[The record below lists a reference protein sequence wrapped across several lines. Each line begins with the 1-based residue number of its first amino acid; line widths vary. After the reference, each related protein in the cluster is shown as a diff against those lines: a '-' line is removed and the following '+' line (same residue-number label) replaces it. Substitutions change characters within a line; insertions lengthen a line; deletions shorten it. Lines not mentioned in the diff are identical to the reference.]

1 MELVLFSGG
10 AAKAVASGLQGD
22 FEAGQGC
29 VLSATFGAVGLM
41 RDKLLSGEPCDVLIL
56 SASLIEALERQGHV
70 VAGSARDLGGV
81 ATGVAVRSADPDV
94 AIGDAEALR
103 AALSAAQGLYVPH
116 LSKSSAGIH
125 VASVLE
131 RLGLT
136 QTLHGRIH
144 EHPNGATAMREMAAA
159 AGDGLVGCTQV
170 TEILYTPGVKLVGEL
185 PPGYGLDTV
194 YTAAVCARA
203 RQPELAA
210 RFVQALAGE
219 ASRQLRQTA
228 GFKLEA

>member
-22 FEAGQGC
+22 FEARQGC
-29 VLSATFGAVGLM
+29 ALSATFGAVGLM

-70 VAGSARDLGGV
+70 VAGSARNLGSV
-81 ATGVAVRSADPDV
+81 ATGVAVRAGDPDLD
-94 AIGDAEALR
+94 IGDADALR
-103 AALSAAQGLYVPH
+103 AALSAARGLYVPH
-116 LSKSSAGIH
+116 LGKSSAGIH

-136 QTLHGRIH
+136 QVMHGRIR
-144 EHPNGATAMREMAAA
+144 EYPNGETAMREMAAA
-159 AGDGLVGCTQV
+159 TGEGLVGCTQV

-185 PPGYGLDTV
+185 PPGYGLATV
-194 YTAAVCARA
+194 YTAAVCAQA

-210 RFVQALAGE
+210 RFVQALAGD
-219 ASRQLRQTA
+219 ASRQLRQAA
-228 GFKLEA
+228 GFKLDS

>member
-1 MELVLFSGG
+1 MELVIFSGG
-10 AAKAVASGLQGD
+10 AAKAVATGLQGD
-22 FEAGQGC
+22 FQAQQRC
-29 VLSATFGAVGLM
+29 ALSATFGAVGLM
-41 RDKLLSGEPCDVLIL
+41 RDKLLAGEPCDVLIL

-70 VAGSARDLGGV
+70 VAGSARNLGGV
-81 ATGVAVRSADPDV
+81 ATGVAVRSGDPDV
-94 AIGDAEALR
+94 PIGDADALR
-103 AALSAAQGLYVPH
+103 ATLSAAQGLYVPH
-116 LSKSSAGIH
+116 LGKSSAGIH
-125 VASVLE
+125 VASVLQ

-136 QTLHGRIH
+136 QAMHGRIR
-144 EHPNGATAMREMAAA
+144 EYPNGATAMREMAVA

-194 YTAAVCARA
+194 YTAAVCTQA

-210 RFVQALAGE
+210 RFVQALTGD

-228 GFKLEA
+228 GFKLDL

>member
-1 MELVLFSGG
+1 MELILFSGG
-10 AAKAVASGLQGD
+10 AAKAVASGLQGG
-22 FEAGQGC
+22 FEAEQDC
-29 VLSATFGAVGLM
+29 TLSATFGAVGSM

-81 ATGVAVRSADPDV
+81 ATGVAVRSGDPAV

-103 AALSAAQGLYVPH
+103 TTLSAAQGLYVPH
-116 LSKSSAGIH
+116 LGKSSAGIH
-125 VASVLE
+125 VAGVLQ

-136 QTLHGRIH
+136 QAMHGRIR
-144 EHPNGATAMREMAAA
+144 EYPNGATAMREMAAA
-159 AGDGLVGCTQV
+159 TGEGLVGCTQV

-194 YTAAVCARA
+194 YTAAVCAQA

-210 RFVQALAGE
+210 RFVQALTDD
-219 ASRQLRQTA
+219 ASRQLRQAA
-228 GFKLEA
+228 GFKLGS